1 MSNFYLLPVDALEQR
16 YAALAR
22 CALPLWDMD
31 EGSPLALLKL
41 RENAIY
47 SVRDAK
53 RGEKYVIRIHRA
65 GYHSDAEL
73 RSELQWMDALREYG
87 VPTPRL
93 LFSNAGRAF
102 ETVTAKEV
110 PEPRQV
116 DVVEWLE
123 GRQVGSLEGG
133 LSGGAAEI
141 NEQFESLGNIMARM
155 HNHAENWREPDGF
168 TRHRWD
174 LDGLV
179 GEQPFWGRFWE
190 LSALNAGQ
198 RQLMLT
204 VRDRL
209 REALAECAT
218 TPDRFGLI
226 HADLL
231 HENILVDAGGPRVID
246 FDDCGYGWHSFDL
259 VTSLFFL
266 RGEAHFE
273 LAQEALVRGYR
284 QQRPLAE
291 ERLEQLPAMFMA
303 RAVTY
308 LGWMHTRA
316 ETQTAREMTPLITGL
331 VLGMAEDYLAR

>member
-1 MSNFYLLPVDALEQR
+1 MNDFYRLPIDELEQR

-22 CALPLWDMD
+22 RALPLWGMD
-31 EGSPLALLKL
+31 EKSPLALLKL

-93 LFSNAGRAF
+93 LLSNAGRAF

-110 PEPRQV
+110 PEPRQA
-116 DVVEWLE
+116 DVVEWIE
-123 GRQVGSLEGG
+123 GRQVGSLESG

-141 NEQFESLGNIMARM
+141 SEQYESLGGIMARM
-155 HNHAENWREPDGF
+155 HNHAESWREPDGF

-174 LDGLV
+174 LNGLV

-190 LSALNAGQ
+190 LPSLNAEQ

-209 REALAECAT
+209 REVLADFGTA
-218 TPDRFGLI
+218 PDRFGLI

-231 HENILVDAGGPRVID
+231 HENILVSAAGPRVID
-246 FDDCGYGWHSFDL
+246 FDDCGYGWHLFDL

-273 LAQEALVRGYR
+273 PAQEALVRGYR
-284 QQRPLAE
+284 QQRPLAD

-303 RAVTY
+303 RATTY

-316 ETQTAREMTPLITGL
+316 ETQTAREMTPFITRL
-331 VLGMAEDYLAR
+331 VLDLAADYLAR